1 MRRGEG
7 GPSLSPPSYAAEAAA
22 TNVAL
27 IKLLLC
33 ATFSHICHGN
43 TKLNFDSFPFSNSLD
58 FAYEVAVLLERFS
71 RRRIKL
77 RFVYEF
83 F

>member
-1 MRRGEG
+1 MRRGG
-7 GPSLSPPSYAAEAAA
+7 RRAFSLSPPSYAAEAAA

-43 TKLNFDSFPFSNSLD
+43 TKLNFDTFPFSNSLD
-58 FAYEVAVLLERFS
+58 FAYEVAVLLERFFYT
-71 RRRIKL
+71 KNQTAVCL
-77 RFVYEF
+77 
-83 F
+83 